1 MVTHA
6 DDLQVVDVAAD
17 KQAQSPCCAIVG
29 AFLIKLKFWSQW
41 LGDLLSSKLQD
52 MCASTYPGG
61 YAKDIQKP
69 KNQ

>member
-1 MVTHA
+1 MAAHA
-6 DDLQVVDVAAD
+6 DDLQVADVAVD
-17 KQAQSPCCAIVG
+17 KQTQSPCCAIVG
-29 AFLIKLKFWSQW
+29 AFLIKAEILVPMT
-41 LGDLLSSKLQD
+41 GDYLSSKLQD